1 MTVFCSHWLTIT
13 AILYLHDAGQCCAP
27 AGTWSLGPTASA
39 LGLMMG
45 SKDFIPVLDCSCGV
59 VKICTSLHGYSR
71 QSQTDQNRWC
81 KAMFPCS
88 PDLIHMRAGLPR
100 AHLWKAQTI
109 SYVCQFCYAMANP
122 RQWTVGP
129 LEDFGPSG
137 DPHEVG
143 LFVQTFSAV
152 PSWRSFCC
160 AHPVP
165 PCTKEQ
171 KLLLPSSLGIFSVPL
186 NL

>member
-13 AILYLHDAGQCCAP
+13 AIL
-27 AGTWSLGPTASA
+27 SA
-39 LGLMMG
+39 WCWAML
-45 SKDFIPVLDCSCGV
+45 
-59 VKICTSLHGYSR
+59 CTSRNLELRTHCISIGSDDGVKGFNPSTWLQLWCCKDLYVPAWVFQTITDR
-71 QSQTDQNRWC
+71 PKQVVQSNVS
-81 KAMFPCS
+81 MVS
-88 PDLIHMRAGLPR
+88 PDVIHMRAGLPR